1 MLLASLLLAA
11 PAVLAISV
19 PASDTH
25 HDDHSV
31 RRSLGARWYHEADHP
46 VHNLFRRSGQTDGI
60 TYPVVGSLMWGADF
74 PNGTPDSSQLPKAWL
89 DALTAAVNAGK
100 IPDVPMAESEDGADP
115 KYPDDLDPM
124 SPQVCSSTYK
134 CINNEAWWDGP
145 EGYYASSFDDGPQP
159 TTDALVTFLQEKN
172 VHTTHFM
179 IGVNI
184 LQYWRQF
191 LNAFEAGDDIAV
203 HTYTHPY
210 MTTLSNEDVVAQLG
224 WTMEL
229 IHNSTGGRV
238 PRFWRPP
245 YGDSDN
251 RVTAIAKEVFG
262 LETVIWNED
271 TEDWSLGAGGT
282 TLETIANQMQEWLTR
297 PKSPGLV
304 VLEHEDS
311 DDALNAFV
319 DAFPKILENGWKF
332 ESLARLFG
340 QGQAYQNAMDDTS
353 EVKPYD
359 VMAGPSNGS
368 TVMVSSSVATS
379 SVPLPSS
386 SPAGGNLA
394 ASSPT
399 PETAVNTANS
409 ASDRTSSL
417 QWILTMMLA
426 ASVMTVVTLWV

>member
-1 MLLASLLLAA
+1 MLLASLLLVA
-11 PAVLAISV
+11 PAVLAVTV
-19 PASDTH
+19 PSSEA
-25 HDDHSV
+25 HDHTVS
-31 RRSLGARWYHEADHP
+31 RSLGARWYHDEDHP
-46 VHNLFRRSGQTDGI
+46 VHSLFRRGGMTDGI
-60 TYPVVGSLMWGADF
+60 TYPAPGSLTWSANF
-74 PNGTPDSSQLPKAWL
+74 PKSSPDASTLPQAWVNAL
-89 DALTAAVNAGK
+89 DAAVKAGK
-100 IPDVPMAESEDGADP
+100 IPDISPSEQEHGKDP
-115 KYPDDLDPM
+115 TYPGHDPM
-124 SPQVCSSTYK
+124 SPEICSSTYK
-134 CINNEAWWDGP
+134 CINTAAWWDGP

-159 TTDALVTFLQEKN
+159 TTDKLVDFLQSKS

-179 IGVNI
+179 IGTNI
-184 LQYWRQF
+184 LQYSAQF
-191 LNAFEAGDDIAV
+191 VKAFNAGDDIAV

-210 MTTLSNEDVVAQLG
+210 MTTLSNEEVVAQLG

-271 TEDWSLGAGGT
+271 TEDWSLGYGGT
-282 TLETIANQMQEWLTR
+282 TLENIAKQMQEWLAR
-297 PKSPGLV
+297 PKAPGLV

-311 DDALNAFV
+311 DDAYNAFV

-340 QGQAYQNAMDDTS
+340 QGQAYQNANDNFS

-359 VMAGPSNGS
+359 ILNGPSNGS
-368 TVMVSSSVATS
+368 IIMPQSSMVA
-379 SVPLPSS
+379 PSGP
-386 SPAGGNLA
+386 SPSDTGSPTAGNLA

-399 PETAVNTANS
+399 PEIATNAAAS
-409 ASDRTSSL
+409 AWDRASSP
-417 QWILTMMLA
+417 QWILTAMLG

>member
-1 MLLASLLLAA
+1 MLFASLLLVA
-11 PAVLAISV
+11 PVLAASV
-19 PASDTH
+19 PNSESH
-25 HDDHSV
+25 DHSV
-31 RRSLGARWYHEADHP
+31 ERPLGARWYHEDDHP
-46 VHNLFRRSGQTDGI
+46 VYNLFRRGGLTDGVV
-60 TYPVVGSLMWGADF
+60 YQPVGSPSWAANF
-74 PNGTPDSSQLPKAWL
+74 PASTPDSSQLPPAWVN
-89 DALTAAVNAGK
+89 ALNAAVSTGK
-100 IPDVPMAESEDGADP
+100 IPDVPVAERNPGGDP
-115 KYPDDLDPM
+115 KYPDGLDPM
-124 SPQVCSSTYK
+124 SPLVCSSTYK
-134 CINNEAWWDGP
+134 CQNTAAWWDGP
-145 EGYYASSFDDGPQP
+145 EGYFASSFDDGPQP
-159 TTDALVTFLQEKN
+159 TTDELVAFLQKNN

-184 LQYWRQF
+184 LQYWKEF
-191 LNAFEAGDDIAV
+191 LTAFEAGDDIAV

-271 TEDWSLGAGGT
+271 TEDWSLGSGGT
-282 TLETIANQMQEWLTR
+282 SLETISKQFGEWLAR

-304 VLEHEDS
+304 ILEHEDS
-311 DDALNAFV
+311 NDAYNAFT
-319 DAFPKILENGWKF
+319 DAFPRITENGWKF

-340 QGQAYQNAMDDTS
+340 QGQAYQNSLDNNS

-359 VMAGPSNGS
+359 LLTGTNNGS
-368 TVMVSSSVATS
+368 MTMAQSSSVAPSLPMS
-379 SVPLPSS
+379 SDSG
-386 SPAGGNLA
+386 SPTAGNLA

-399 PETAVNTANS
+399 PETTTNDATS
-409 ASDRTSSL
+409 ARGGAGSL
-417 QWILTMMLA
+417 MWVLTTLLE
-426 ASVMTVVTLWV
+426 ASVMTAVTLWV

>member
-1 MLLASLLLAA
+1 MLLVSLLLVA
-11 PAVLAISV
+11 PAVLAVSV
-19 PASDTH
+19 PASESP
-25 HDDHSV
+25 HDHPV
-31 RRSLGARWYHEADHP
+31 KRSLGARWYHDEHHP
-46 VHNLFRRSGQTDGI
+46 VYNLFRRGGQTDGI
-60 TYPVVGSLMWGADF
+60 TYPAVGSLTWGANF
-74 PNGTPDSSQLPKAWL
+74 PKSTPDSGQLPQAWV
-89 DALTAAVNAGK
+89 DALNVAVNTGK
-100 IPDVPMAESEDGADP
+100 IPDVPVAEQEHGADP
-115 KYPDDLDPM
+115 KYPGHDPM
-124 SPQVCSSTYK
+124 SPEICSSTYK
-134 CINNEAWWDGP
+134 CISSAAWWDGP
-145 EGYYASSFDDGPQP
+145 EGYFASSFDDGPQP
-159 TTDALVTFLQEKN
+159 TTDKLLTFLQEKN

-184 LQYWRQF
+184 LQYWSEF
-191 LNAFEAGDDIAV
+191 VKTFEAGDDIAV

-210 MTTLSNEDVVAQLG
+210 MTTLSNEEVVAQLG

-271 TEDWSLGAGGT
+271 TEDWSLGSGGT
-282 TLETIANQMQEWLTR
+282 TLETIAKQMQEWLSR

-311 DDALNAFV
+311 DDALNAFI
-319 DAFPKILENGWKF
+319 DAFPKVLESGWKF

-340 QGQAYQNAMDDTS
+340 QGQAYQNSNDNNS

-359 VMAGPSNGS
+359 IMAGPNNGS
-368 TVMVSSSVATS
+368 MIMAQSSMAAS
-379 SVPLPSS
+379 SGPSS
-386 SPAGGNLA
+386 SDSGSPTAGNLA

-399 PETAVNTANS
+399 PEIAANAA
-409 ASDRTSSL
+409 ASGWDRASSL
-417 QWILTMMLA
+417 QWILTTMLG
-426 ASVMTVVTLWV
+426 ASVMTAVTLWV